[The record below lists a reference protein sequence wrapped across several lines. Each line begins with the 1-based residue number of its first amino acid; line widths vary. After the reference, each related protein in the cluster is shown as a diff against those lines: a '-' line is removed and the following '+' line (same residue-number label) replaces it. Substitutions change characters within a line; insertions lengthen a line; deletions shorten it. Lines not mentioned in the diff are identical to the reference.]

1 MLNRKLSQYVLRQI
15 WNLVL
20 PKRTSASRL
29 LRSGQ
34 GGSPMIPHE
43 EWSPRP
49 DPEEQERQRQ
59 RVLTFR
65 LLFVIA
71 VLLGV
76 ITPMLLKRLFF

>member
-1 MLNRKLSQYVLRQI
+1 
-15 WNLVL
+15 
-20 PKRTSASRL
+20 
-29 LRSGQ
+29 
-34 GGSPMIPHE
+34 MIPHE

-76 ITPMLLKRLFF
+76 ITPMLLKRFFF